1 MEYYRSYNAS
11 WNSLGRF
18 FSNYTEFDSVDLR
31 ACGTRFSNPVLGRKP
46 DKDVEY
52 QKLSN
57 RQKKLLSWREAKGAG
72 KNKTKGEDEAEEKG
86 AGKGAGKSKTK
97 GEDETEETS
106 LKRRRC
112 TVA

>member
-1 MEYYRSYNAS
+1 MSKGTHNIGVLIHVAVYSPFKGFYIVVCSVKIRLHD
-11 WNSLGRF
+11 WV
-18 FSNYTEFDSVDLR
+18 SNVEDDTND
-31 ACGTRFSNPVLGRKP
+31 RK
-46 DKDVEY
+46 
-52 QKLSN
+52 
-57 RQKKLLSWREAKGAG
+57 KKLPSWREAKGAG
-72 KNKTKGEDEAEEKG
+72 KSNTKGEDEAEEKG